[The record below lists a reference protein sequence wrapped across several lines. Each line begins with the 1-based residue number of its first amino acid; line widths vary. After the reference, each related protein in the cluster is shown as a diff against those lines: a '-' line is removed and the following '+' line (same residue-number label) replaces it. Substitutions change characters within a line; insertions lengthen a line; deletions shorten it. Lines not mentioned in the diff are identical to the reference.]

1 MVVVLGMLCG
11 IVTEMSLE
19 EGLGALIFNKKN
31 KNTQNKTEWLSEL
44 TWLISDK
51 LVRLYVVS

>member
-31 KNTQNKTEWLSEL
+31 KNTQNKTEWLSKH
-44 TWLISDK
+44 SFA
-51 LVRLYVVS
+51 